1 MSLLSEQRDV
11 EAGDLHR
18 LNQSLT
24 VRLLLPPEAAAL
36 LLLCPHGLC
45 SLRPDAVSGFS
56 ALVTE
61 EVRTHETFTHSAI
74 SSVQSS
80 D

>member
-1 MSLLSEQRDV
+1 M
-11 EAGDLHR
+11 HR
-18 LNQSLT
+18 QNQSLT
-24 VRLLLPPEAAAL
+24 VRLLLPLEAAAL
-36 LLLCPHGLC
+36 LLLRPHGLC
-45 SLRPDAVSGFS
+45 NIRPDAVSGFS

-61 EVRTHETFTHSAI
+61 EVRTHETFTHSAV